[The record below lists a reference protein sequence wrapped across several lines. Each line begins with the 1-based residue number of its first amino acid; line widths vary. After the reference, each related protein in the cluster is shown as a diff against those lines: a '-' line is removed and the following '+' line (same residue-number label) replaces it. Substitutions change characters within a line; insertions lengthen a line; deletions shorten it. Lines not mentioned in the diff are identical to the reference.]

1 MWLSLLTNKYVLM
14 GIAIAVLGAYIF
26 FLRSNLQTC
35 EAEKKTL
42 EAELAVS
49 QASVKGL
56 QLAITEQNSAIEK
69 MKTDADTREK
79 SHQQEITKAKV
90 KADGFRKQAADLL
103 KRTIPQNVS
112 RCDAANIIINEELQ
126 RVK

>member
-14 GIAIAVLGAYIF
+14 GIVVAALSAYMF
-26 FLRSNLQTC
+26 MLRSNLQTC

-69 MKTDADTREK
+69 LKTDSDTREK
-79 SHQQEITKAKV
+79 SHQKEIAKAKITSESF
-90 KADGFRKQAADLL
+90 KKQAADIL
-103 KRTIPQNVS
+103 KKVAPQNIS
-112 RCDAANIIINEELQ
+112 KCDAANQVINEELQ